1 MTRPKSPELAA
12 AKLLNEER
20 RALEKCGAERD
31 ASRERLAELQA
42 GTFSATVK
50 ELGRRWLTG
59 DVPNPIENRAIDD
72 PIYGHIVLDK
82 ALATV
87 VSHPL
92 LQRLARV
99 KQLSFSFAQFP
110 SSRHSR
116 LSHSLGVAKNVERAL
131 NGIFD
136 RGEYYIVGENA
147 PAQFDS
153 RIKEQRHEIIRQAR
167 VAALLHDVGHGPF
180 GHALDS
186 YVGIK
191 LGVERPDKR
200 YTETYV
206 SRFLAPTLQS
216 VQINAKNIL
225 AILSSDRAGLK
236 GTDQLISDIIDSSLD
251 VDRMDYLMRDAH
263 MTGLMMGF
271 INTSALID
279 FMRPVQDQES
289 FILAY
294 DVQALG
300 YMEHLILARDFM
312 YFNCYEHPRKKV
324 GERIFTRLV
333 QNIVEDARLKLSL
346 DEIFALVDEEITTIV
361 TGIGTG
367 DEMSQHL
374 ATELMGDLDYVCV
387 YEVPATA
394 KEELP
399 PIVDNWLN
407 DVLINDRQIA
417 YITRPS
423 NWEKEIAKK
432 SIGEERAWQIQAIL
446 PNPGLYQQATSATKL
461 LTMDGEGRYQ
471 IENFFDRS
479 RIVKEISERM
489 NLQRQTI
496 MIMCPAK
503 LPRAERDQIR
513 TAAATLFCLS

>member
-1 MTRPKSPELAA
+1 MNRPRSPELAA
-12 AKLLNEER
+12 ANLVIEAR
-20 RALEKCGAERD
+20 RDLEKCRVERN
-31 ASRERLAELQA
+31 ASNERLAELQS
-42 GTFSATVK
+42 GLFSAAVK
-50 ELGRRWLTG
+50 ELGRRWLTAT
-59 DVPNPIENRAIDD
+59 VPSPTENKAIDD

-99 KQLSFSFAQFP
+99 KQLSFSFAHFP

-116 LSHSLGVAKNVERAL
+116 LSHSLGVAKNADRAL
-131 NGIFD
+131 SGIFD
-136 RGEYYIVGENA
+136 RGVYYVVGEKQ
-147 PAQFDS
+147 PIQFDS
-153 RIKEQRHEIIRQAR
+153 QVVEQRRELVRKAR

-200 YTETYV
+200 FTETYV
-206 SRFLAPTLQS
+206 REFLTPTLQS
-216 VQINAKNIL
+216 VQIDAANVL
-225 AILSSDRAGLK
+225 SILSSDRADLK
-236 GTDQLISDIIDSSLD
+236 GVDQLISDIIDSSLD

-271 INTSALID
+271 VNTSALFD
-279 FMRPVQDQES
+279 FMMPVLDQES

-294 DVQALG
+294 DEQALG

-312 YFNCYEHPRKKV
+312 YFNCYEHPRKRA

-333 QNIVEDARLKLSL
+333 QSIVEDSRLKLSL
-346 DEIFALVDEEITTIV
+346 DQIFALADEEITTAV

-367 DEMSQHL
+367 NELSQRL
-374 ATELMGDLDYVCV
+374 AEELMGDLDYVCV
-387 YEVPATA
+387 LEVPATE
-394 KEELP
+394 KEGDLP
-399 PIVDNWLN
+399 LVVGNWLR
-407 DVLINDRQIA
+407 DVLIDDRRIA
-417 YITRPS
+417 YITRPGH
-423 NWEKEIAKK
+423 WEEEIAKK
-432 SIGEERAWQIQAIL
+432 SIGLERAWQVQAIL

-461 LTMDGEGRYQ
+461 VTTDSEGRCQ

-479 RIVKEISERM
+479 RIVKEISGRM
-489 NLQRQTI
+489 NLQMRTI

-503 LPRAERDQIR
+503 LPSIERDQIR
-513 TAAATLFCLS
+513 NAAAALFA